1 MILAAGDG
9 APLRTDDSPANKNQN
24 SGATTFLILLAIY
37 FGLHVLTR
45 SFVSSN
51 LQLDEAE
58 QLVVTQQWRLGYGSQ
73 PPLYDWL
80 QKAMFTAL
88 GVNVFALSLLK
99 NTTLFAAYAFTYF
112 AAREILTKP
121 SLAALAAASMLFI
134 PQLAWESQRD
144 QSHLV
149 LATACAAATLF
160 TFLRLLKTN
169 STKWYALFGV
179 TMAAGLL
186 SKYNYLL
193 LPASLICACL
203 ITPGFRRAIITWKI
217 FVALGVCVVVS
228 SPHLIWALQNKA
240 AVASQ
245 SNKFLITAAMA
256 PSSASAGILQVL
268 KAYFGMLIA
277 PLLIYSPLL
286 LKRSKT
292 HDPFLS
298 LLTKTF
304 LCGFTLLLA
313 AVIISHVTYLRDRW
327 VQPLLFAVP
336 ILLVGL
342 VREQLTTKSTK
353 LLFALS
359 AVVALTVLTAINIT
373 VIGAN
378 VLNRPHNLN
387 IPYPALA
394 AELRAAGFDNGTIIA
409 NGFFLGGNL
418 KNQFRQSHVIVPELD
433 DPNPPTRPA
442 LIIWSARLDD
452 SPADFITYAARLTN
466 FDQSKS
472 QPNYLEIPCQ
482 NGRRKSEKFGYILL
496 R

>member
-1 MILAAGDG
+1 MTLAAGG
-9 APLRTDDSPANKNQN
+9 EEPVRTDVPA
-24 SGATTFLILLAIY
+24 ATQTANFPTTKFLIVVAIY
-37 FGLHVLTR
+37 FGLHVITR

-58 QLVVTQQWRLGYGSQ
+58 QLIVAQQWRLGYGSQ
-73 PPLYDWL
+73 PPLYNWL
-80 QKAMFTAL
+80 QKSLFSMI

-99 NTTLFAAYAFTYF
+99 NTSLFAAYTFTYF
-112 AAREILTKP
+112 AAREILSKP

-149 LATACAAATLF
+149 LATTCGAATLF
-160 TFLRLLKTN
+160 TFVRLLKTN

-179 TMAAGLL
+179 AMAAGLL
-186 SKYNYLL
+186 AKYNYLI
-193 LPASLICACL
+193 LPASLIGACL
-203 ITPGFRRAIITWKI
+203 ITPGFRRAILTWKI
-217 FVALGVCVVVS
+217 LVTLAICIAVS

-245 SNKFLITAAMA
+245 SHKFLITGALA
-256 PSSASAGILQVL
+256 PSSAFAGILQVL
-268 KAYFGMLIA
+268 KAFSGMLIA

-286 LKRSKT
+286 LKRTKSN
-292 HDPFLS
+292 DPFLS

-304 LCGFTLLLA
+304 LVGFALVLIV
-313 AVIISHVTYLRDRW
+313 VIATHVTYLRDRW
-327 VQPLLFAVP
+327 IQPLIFVLP

-342 VREQLTTKSTK
+342 VRDQLTPKSAKT
-353 LLFALS
+353 LFAIS
-359 AVVALTVLTAINIT
+359 AAVALIVLTAINFT

-378 VLNRPHNLN
+378 ALKRSHNLN
-387 IPYPALA
+387 IPYPALGA
-394 AELRAAGFDNGTIIA
+394 QLRAAGFENGTIIA
-409 NGFFLGGNL
+409 NGFMLGGNL
-418 KNQFRQSHVIVPELD
+418 KNQFRQSHVIVPELHE
-433 DPNPPTRPA
+433 PNPATRPT

-452 SPADFITYAARLTN
+452 SPDDFLTYAARVLTLDN
-466 FDQSKS
+466 SKLS
-472 QPNYLEIPCQ
+472 PSYLEIPCQ